1 MKEQLH
7 ETLLHRLGMVDYLET
22 WQQMRAFTDTRSA
35 NSADEFWL
43 VQHPAVYTLG
53 QAGKREH
60 VLDAGAIPVI
70 STDRGGQVT
79 YHGPGQVV
87 LYCLADLRRLRIGV
101 RSMVESL
108 EDAVIAVLAEHGLC
122 AQRCAGAPGVY
133 VGGAKIAALG
143 LRVRNACTYHGVA
156 LNVCMDLEPFSR
168 INPCGYADLQVTSM
182 DRQGIATDVDLQGEQ
197 LASALAERLGVD
209 LSEAGECIRSDE
221 SNGRF
226 GALGS

>member
-1 MKEQLH
+1 
-7 ETLLHRLGMVDYLET
+7 MVDYLET

-70 STDRGGQVT
+70 GTDRGGQVT

-108 EDAVIAVLAEHGLC
+108 EDAVIIVLAEHGLC
-122 AQRCAGAPGVY
+122 AQRRAGAPGVY

-168 INPCGYADLQVTSM
+168 INPCGYADLPVTSL

-197 LASALAERLGVD
+197 LASALAERLGVE
-209 LSEAGECIRSDE
+209 LSEAGERVRSDE
-221 SNGRF
+221 PDGRF